1 MRSSQPNYSPVPG
14 KDGSQSITFVA
25 VDNSTVHPWGDS
37 QTALTQGDTSFSIAF
52 RAKLGTTAR
61 GILFALGTHNGEEE
75 NTQNGEGGLSFRR
88 GDVADSIVVA
98 TGRNYTGST
107 ADNDQ
112 RPAWTFTSPTT
123 GSGSYDNGWH
133 TYVFTCAPTGTNQV
147 VMTLYVDGQQYDQ
160 RTMST
165 PAHLIK
171 PEFQFGDRHGSPFD
185 TDDGVEVEAPSN
197 GAIDA
202 FATWNIT
209 LSAEQAKAVA
219 DTWNRVPADF
229 ADPIQPPTSGE
240 TAILTLGTLT
250 DTTFRFE
257 HWSSGRMGEETSALL
272 AGTET
277 DWINLYGITDGLES
291 VGNAREEINRSTW
304 VKVTGGK
311 YNRIVGGRTNG
322 HAGEVS
328 EGSGTGANSVTGNF
342 NVQLSGADTTARNV
356 IGGFYG
362 TGDGRNNTA
371 VDTEDR
377 AGTPCT
383 LTGDTKVVVTD
394 GATVTGGIIGGS
406 AVRYLAEGTTF
417 VHDGS
422 TSVTVRSVLPEFKTD
437 SDHSVTFIGIK
448 PMGIVGGDLNVD
460 TGTLTNRGS
469 EIKGSTS
476 VTVDIPAATTGT
488 FAMPIYGASVRVTEG
503 GNVQTNFSQTVD
515 ETSTVTINAPNVTF
529 TGKIVA
535 GGSGQSVSVKGAA
548 TLNLIGGAFTGALL
562 PTDQG
567 ASVVGAKELIIGTS
581 ADNEPVVDLSGA
593 QTIGNTKTADAIPFD
608 SITVQTDLKLG
619 THRFADTVIK
629 SDPDTKVHNLTVTV
643 TQEELN
649 AMAGT
654 HEETGGAYYP
664 GTIVLGP
671 FEGWGAGDFTF
682 TVENKDSLTMPVQYE
697 NATWALAVR
706 TTGETKNLCLILENR
721 DPNLTWE
728 EATAGATDD
737 WMDGLPNFI
746 SGDSVTFEANRSGAE
761 TVNIG
766 EKAYTL
772 GKITF
777 TGGDYTF
784 AGTGSL
790 TANTTTANGAT
801 LTVETT
807 VDAGN
812 TTLTNTD
819 LTVSGDADFSADA
832 LTLDGTSTL
841 TLGKR
846 WDYRYVRFNFTETA
860 GANIVL
866 GELDLLLN
874 GQEVA
879 WGNATASG
887 SGNVGSLKDDGTY
900 SMWNSANSHSATVT
914 FDAGEGNTFA
924 FDGYRFCSS
933 YYRDRTPRAWTVEG
947 SNDSTNWETL
957 DTRNY
962 TATEVKAWFDGHELS
977 GGSGSNN
984 ISPTWTPAQTFAVEA
999 VTARYVRW
1007 VPTRRGG
1014 GGSKY
1019 VGLTE
1024 FQLLLNGAPVEWGT
1038 PTITAVNTDTADRF
1052 IGNTA
1057 NLIDGSFENC
1067 WGAQTSSAGI
1077 ASGAVAV
1084 TFDAG
1089 EGKAFTFNSYRFG
1102 VPSFDVNSFPAEWT
1116 LQISEDGSDGN
1127 WVTVDH
1133 QKYLADEAWA
1143 KWPFSKFDYDTGLLT
1158 GQVGE
1163 WVQAVF
1169 PASMS
1174 KLRLTTEGGAV
1185 SVQGTLAGAGNI
1197 DGTLTLHGGSVVD
1210 ASVVE
1215 KYGFI
1220 NATTVITEEANA
1232 DTPVTIIAPAN
1243 FVGEEI
1249 KVLGWDAPNVGS
1261 WQTVPE
1267 TLTVDHFAIGN
1278 ATTGTLPCYDLEARA
1293 SGLYLVNKTV
1303 IYDSSTTQLNNNN
1316 EMPTALYNELRML
1329 ATQEGKREVHVVAYT
1344 RGNQALAKRW
1354 ASVYAP
1360 QVFQGEGLLEFAQDG
1375 DRDILKIAYEFG
1387 ISRMWFSTDT
1397 NGATQVNVIATLS
1410 SPDGATGDLTFVP
1423 GSIVRLRAESTQ
1435 TDDYGNAAYLST
1447 LAERTIGADESLHE
1461 VTFTIPYANLESVMA
1476 NANFK
1481 GLRVEI
1487 VTSAE

>member
-185 TDDGVEVEAPSN
+185 ADDGVEVEAPSN

-277 DWINLYGITDGLES
+277 DWLNVYGISDGATS
-291 VGNAREEINRSTW
+291 VGAAQSDLTRSTW

-488 FAMPIYGASVRVTEG
+488 FAMPIYGASVRATEG

-812 TTLTNTD
+812 TTLTDTD

-832 LTLDGTSTL
+832 LSLDGTSTL
-841 TLGKR
+841 HLGTKPYT
-846 WDYRYVRFNFTETA
+846 YRYV
-860 GANIVL
+860 
-866 GELDLLLN
+866 
-874 GQEVA
+874 
-879 WGNATASG
+879 
-887 SGNVGSLKDDGTY
+887 K
-900 SMWNSANSHSATVT
+900 
-914 FDAGEGNTFA
+914 
-924 FDGYRFCSS
+924 
-933 YYRDRTPRAWTVEG
+933 
-947 SNDSTNWETL
+947 
-957 DTRNY
+957 
-962 TATEVKAWFDGHELS
+962 
-977 GGSGSNN
+977 
-984 ISPTWTPAQTFAVEA
+984 
-999 VTARYVRW
+999 W
-1007 VPTRRGG
+1007 VPTKRVAGNAGGTGG
-1014 GGSKY
+1014 GIA
-1019 VGLTE
+1019 LAE
-1024 FQLLLNGAPVEWGT
+1024 FRFVLNGEPVAWNGAT
-1038 PTITAVNTDTADRF
+1038 VSISRSSGSTNNSGHTIDH
-1052 IGNTA
+1052 
-1057 NLIDGSFENC
+1057 LIDGELSDVQVGTIWQSHKWFLTTDNATINPAPE
-1067 WGAQTSSAGI
+1067 I
-1077 ASGAVAV
+1077 

-1089 EGKAFTFNSYRFG
+1089 EGKAFA
-1102 VPSFDVNSFPAEWT
+1102 FDGYQLGIADQTGRNPTAWT
-1116 LQISEDGSDGN
+1116 LQGSNDKSTWTVLDTKDYTDAEAMAWTARSWASAEMLPYRGG
-1127 WVTVDH
+1127 VTARYVRWSPRSH
-1133 QKYLADEAWA
+1133 A
-1143 KWPFSKFDYDTGLLT
+1143 
-1158 GQVGE
+1158 
-1163 WVQAVF
+1163 
-1169 PASMS
+1169 
-1174 KLRLTTEGGAV
+1174 
-1185 SVQGTLAGAGNI
+1185 
-1197 DGTLTLHGGSVVD
+1197 GGS
-1210 ASVVE
+1210 
-1215 KYGFI
+1215 G
-1220 NATTVITEEANA
+1220 ANA
-1232 DTPVTIIAPAN
+1232 DVGLVEFQLLLNGEPVA
-1243 FVGEEI
+1243 
-1249 KVLGWDAPNVGS
+1249 WDGA
-1261 WQTVPE
+1261 
-1267 TLTVDHFAIGN
+1267 
-1278 ATTGTLPCYDLEARA
+1278 
-1293 SGLYLVNKTV
+1293 
-1303 IYDSSTTQLNNNN
+1303 YDSSTTQLNNNN

-1435 TDDYGNAAYLST
+1435 TDGYGNATYIGTT
-1447 LAERTIGADESLHE
+1447 LATEEIDGEGVHE
-1461 VTFTIPYANLESVMA
+1461 VTFTIPYATLESVMA
-1476 NANFK
+1476 DENFK

>member
-1 MRSSQPNYSPVPG
+1 MPTDA
-14 KDGSQSITFVA
+14 KTF
-25 VDNSTVHPWGDS
+25 TV
-37 QTALTQGDTSFSIAF
+37 AF

-185 TDDGVEVEAPSN
+185 ADDGVEVEAPSN

-304 VKVTGGK
+304 LKVTGGS

-328 EGSGTGANSVTGNF
+328 EGSGTGANSVTGDF
-342 NVQLSGADTTARNV
+342 NVQLSGQGTTARNI

-362 TGDGRNNTA
+362 TGDGHNN
-371 VDTEDR
+371 DTDG
-377 AGTPCT
+377 AADTPCF
-383 LTGDTKVVVTD
+383 LDGDTKVVVTD

-406 AVRYLAEGTTF
+406 AVRF
-417 VHDGS
+417 VAGNKENRHIDFTHNGS
-422 TSVTVRSVLPEFKTD
+422 SSVTVHSVLGAPNMD
-437 SDHSVTFIGIK
+437 ANHNVTSPAGVK

-460 TGTLTNRGS
+460 IGSQKDRGS
-469 EIKGSTS
+469 VITGNTS
-476 VTVDIPAATTGT
+476 VTVEIPEDTPGRT
-488 FAMPIYGASVRVTEG
+488 FAMPIYGASVRATAGKAAQEDF
-503 GNVQTNFSQTVD
+503 TQTVRGN
-515 ETSTVTINAPNVTF
+515 STVTIDAPDVTF
-529 TGKIVA
+529 SADIVA
-535 GGSGQSVSVKGAA
+535 GGSGPSVTVEGAA
-548 TLNLIGGAFTGALL
+548 TLNLIGGTFTGSIL
-562 PTDQG
+562 PTVNN
-567 ASVVGAKELIIGTS
+567 ATVTGAKELVIGT
-581 ADNEPVVDLSGA
+581 DTHDEQTVDLSRA
-593 QTIGNTKTADAIPFD
+593 VTIGNSKTSGATPFD
-608 SITVQTDLKLG
+608 SITVKAGLKLG

-629 SDPDTKVHNLTVTV
+629 GDPTFAQHDFIITV
-643 TQEELN
+643 TQDELD
-649 AMAGT
+649 AMKGT
-654 HEETGGAYYP
+654 HTETNGEYYP
-664 GTIVLGP
+664 GTIRLGK
-671 FEGWGAGDFTF
+671 FEGTDAQDFILN
-682 TVENKDSLTMPVQYE
+682 VENAKNLKMPVQYE
-697 NATWALAVR
+697 NATWALKIHTDDA
-706 TTGETKNLCLILENR
+706 GTKWLDVFLDNR

-746 SGDSVTFEANRSGAE
+746 PGDSVTFEANRSGAE

-812 TTLTNTD
+812 TTLTDTD

-1057 NLIDGSFENC
+1057 NLIDGSFDNC

-1267 TLTVDHFAIGN
+1267 TLTVDHFAIDN

-1344 RGNQALAKRW
+1344 RGNQVLAKRW
-1354 ASVYAP
+1354 ASGYAP

-1375 DRDILKIAYEFG
+1375 DRDILKVSYEFG
-1387 ISRMWFSTDT
+1387 ISRLWISTDT
-1397 NGATQVNVIATLS
+1397 TGVTQVNVTATLS
-1410 SPDGATGDLTFVP
+1410 SPDGTTGDLTFVP

-1435 TDDYGNAAYLST
+1435 TDGYGNATYIGTA
-1447 LAERTIGADESLHE
+1447 LATEEIDGEGVHE

-1481 GLRVEI
+1481 GLRVDI
-1487 VTSAE
+1487 ATSAGK